1 MRKYSANVKGELGN
15 NIDIEDEHKMIIEE
29 MSKLDKLSDCSAEVP

>member
-1 MRKYSANVKGELGN
+1 MRKYSANEKGEIG

>member
-1 MRKYSANVKGELGN
+1 MRKYSANEKGEIR